1 MRLHL
6 ADGSGEEYLQSH
18 ACSQLNNRDRS
29 GYNTNACRRTGW
41 RNRRDGVYDAAIAMY
56 KATCAYCKWDD
67 QGTVTISGM
76 TERDSMASSPKLE
89 EVRELV
95 RRLA

>member
-1 MRLHL
+1 
-6 ADGSGEEYLQSH
+6 
-18 ACSQLNNRDRS
+18 
-29 GYNTNACRRTGW
+29 
-41 RNRRDGVYDAAIAMY
+41 MY
-56 KATCAYCKWDD
+56 KATCSDCKWDD